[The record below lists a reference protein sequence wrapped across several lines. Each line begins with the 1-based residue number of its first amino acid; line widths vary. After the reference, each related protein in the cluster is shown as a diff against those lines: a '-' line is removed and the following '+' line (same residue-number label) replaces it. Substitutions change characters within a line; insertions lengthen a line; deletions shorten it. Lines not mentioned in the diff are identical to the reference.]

1 MLVQENY
8 KDSVSF
14 ERVQR
19 TLYQLSKGDDLKD
32 WRKKLVYR
40 RLLRLTQYFMQKNSE
55 SFTLFNGSYIG
66 INGGVLELS
75 FRVPSDF
82 RLYNNL
88 SPEDVLFAAE
98 SMRDF
103 IYIVDRFGIAEILG
117 NARFQNVD
125 QFSLD
130 FAVVIPVD
138 FVQNYNN

>member
-8 KDSVSF
+8 KDNVSF
-14 ERVQR
+14 EMVQR
-19 TLYQLSKGDDLKD
+19 TLYQLGKGDDLKD
-32 WRKKLVYR
+32 WRKKMVYR
-40 RLLRLTQYFMQKNSE
+40 RLLRLTQKFVQKNE
-55 SFTLFNGSYIG
+55 CFHVFNRSYIG
-66 INGGVLELS
+66 TNGGVLELS

-82 RLYNNL
+82 SLYHNF

-103 IYIVDRFGIAEILG
+103 IYIFDRFGIAEIRG
-117 NARFQNVD
+117 DARFQNVE

>member
-8 KDSVSF
+8 KDNVSF

-19 TLYQLSKGDDLKD
+19 TLYQLCKGDDLKD
-32 WRKKLVYR
+32 WRKKMVYR
-40 RLLRLTQYFMQKNSE
+40 RLLRLTQKFVQKNE
-55 SFTLFNGSYIG
+55 CFHVFNRSYIG
-66 INGGVLELS
+66 TNGGVLELS

-82 RLYNNL
+82 SLYHNF

-103 IYIVDRFGIAEILG
+103 IYIVDRFGIAEIRG
-117 NARFQNVD
+117 DARFQNVE

>member
-1 MLVQENY
+1 MLVKENY
-8 KDSVSF
+8 KDNVSF

-19 TLYQLSKGDDLKD
+19 TLYQLGRGDGLKD
-32 WRKKLVYR
+32 WRKKMVYR
-40 RLLRLTQYFMQKNSE
+40 RLFRLTQKFVQMKE
-55 SFTLFNGSYIG
+55 CFHVFNRSYIG
-66 INGGVLELS
+66 SNGGVLELS

-82 RLYNNL
+82 IYASADYILA
-88 SPEDVLFAAE
+88 SAE

-103 IYIVDRFGIAEILG
+103 IYIVDRFKDVGIKGTVA
-117 NARFQNVD
+117 FQNVD

>member
-8 KDSVSF
+8 KDNMSF

-19 TLYQLSKGDDLKD
+19 TLYQLCKGNDLKD

-40 RLLRLTQYFMQKNSE
+40 RLLRLTQKFVQKNE
-55 SFTLFNGSYIG
+55 CFRVFNRSYIG
-66 INGGVLELS
+66 TNGGALELS

-82 RLYNNL
+82 SLYHNF

-103 IYIVDRFGIAEILG
+103 IYIVDRFDIAEIRG
-117 NARFQNVD
+117 DARFQNVD

-130 FAVVIPVD
+130 LTVVIPMD
-138 FVQNYNN
+138 FVENYNN

>member
-8 KDSVSF
+8 KDNVSF
-14 ERVQR
+14 ERAQR

-40 RLLRLTQYFMQKNSE
+40 RLLRLTQKFVQKKE
-55 SFTLFNGSYIG
+55 CFHVFNRSYIG
-66 INGGVLELS
+66 TNGGALELS

-82 RLYNNL
+82 SLYHNF

-98 SMRDF
+98 SMANF
-103 IYIVDRFGIAEILG
+103 IYIVDRFGIAEIRG

-130 FAVVIPVD
+130 FAVVIPMD

>member
-8 KDSVSF
+8 KDNVSF

-19 TLYQLSKGDDLKD
+19 TLYQLSEGDGLKE

-40 RLLRLTQYFMQKNSE
+40 RLFRLTQDFIQRSSE
-55 SFTLFNGSYIG
+55 SFALYNRSYIG
-66 INGGVLELS
+66 SNGGVLELS
-75 FRVPSDF
+75 FRTPTYFDGFKVD
-82 RLYNNL
+82 
-88 SPEDVLFAAE
+88 DVLFAAE
-98 SMRDF
+98 SMVDF
-103 IYIVDRFGIAEILG
+103 IYIIDRFKSAGLKGTAT
-117 NARFQNVD
+117 FQNVE

>member
-8 KDSVSF
+8 KDNASF

-19 TLYQLSKGDDLKD
+19 TLYQLGKGDGLKD
-32 WRKKLVYR
+32 WRKKMVYR
-40 RLLRLTQYFMQKNSE
+40 RLLRLTQKFVQMKE
-55 SFTLFNGSYIG
+55 CFHVFNRSHIGS
-66 INGGVLELS
+66 NGGVLELS

-82 RLYNNL
+82 SLYHNF

-98 SMRDF
+98 SMCNF
-103 IYIVDRFGIAEILG
+103 IYIVDRFGIAEIRG

-130 FAVVIPVD
+130 FAVIIPVD
-138 FVQNYNN
+138 FVENYNN